1 MIHGLEWWDLVI
13 LRFWETTHWN
23 PPGTPLAENNIFF
36 HGKKT
41 TQKTRR
47 IKDYFPWCLD
57 VFLYPHVQ
65 VFLVIFAFYQRKKT
79 LLIFEANTDLPR
91 RLRVLALLEFFGHII
106 DGNIMGI
113 VGYNMFE
120 W

>member
-1 MIHGLEWWDLVI
+1 MAKKQRKKQDASRTISHGVLMCFYI
-13 LRFWETTHWN
+13 
-23 PPGTPLAENNIFF
+23 PMSKFF
-36 HGKKT
+36 S
-41 TQKTRR
+41 
-47 IKDYFPWCLD
+47 F
-57 VFLYPHVQ
+57 F
-65 VFLVIFAFYQRKKT
+65 FAFYQRKKT
-79 LLIFEANTDLPR
+79 LLIFEANTDLPS

>member
-1 MIHGLEWWDLVI
+1 VRLGDSPLLRNHPLESTRDTGRKQHLFSWQ
-13 LRFWETTHWN
+13 
-23 PPGTPLAENNIFF
+23 
-36 HGKKT
+36 KT